1 MSHDELEYT
10 LSAKSYFL
18 TGGDLSGSKFPRS
31 IWETKTEGVISFL
44 PALVLSPY
52 FGLVPIN
59 QLTVRLPYV
68 LLNLATAVALY
79 FLVKK
84 LFDNKNFAW
93 LTSAIFLINP
103 WSFYLSRVATDTAFC
118 LLFFVLGILFCVDN
132 SKKKF
137 WLSMIFF
144 VLGFL
149 SYHGAKIIFL
159 PLILVCLGYKLKNKK
174 IKFKEGIFFG
184 LIGFLVMMT
193 YFGVGAKFF
202 DNGVDQSRIKDFWIL
217 DKEMI
222 AETVNIERKASI
234 ENSFGKLFS
243 NKATVITKM
252 FFKKYLTAFSPEILF
267 VSGDNRSTYRFGD
280 FGLFYLMDFFI
291 IVFGLITLFKK
302 EPKATY
308 FLLFLI
314 LISPL
319 ATAMSSVET
328 SIINRSFLLLIPLV
342 ILSAFGI
349 LSLFE
354 LVNKKISKKLALVLI
369 FLVLVISFK
378 NFLYFYF
385 FRWPIIGQENYFF
398 SQRVIANYIERS
410 GEQKIVVIGNEPREL
425 FLENIFYAKKD
436 QNVKLKKIVERQ
448 NWDSERLSFVAECP
462 VKMEGGVVYVIERNM
477 EKCLS
482 KNLKDIKT
490 ISEEQF
496 GGPIVYIVNDGLC
509 SEWKLQPWLRFRLT
523 GNYLLEKMN
532 NEDFCK
538 TWIKSQ

>member
-1 MSHDELEYT
+1 
-10 LSAKSYFL
+10 
-18 TGGDLSGSKFPRS
+18 
-31 IWETKTEGVISFL
+31 
-44 PALVLSPY
+44 
-52 FGLVPIN
+52 
-59 QLTVRLPYV
+59 
-68 LLNLATAVALY
+68 
-79 FLVKK
+79 
-84 LFDNKNFAW
+84 
-93 LTSAIFLINP
+93 
-103 WSFYLSRVATDTAFC
+103 
-118 LLFFVLGILFCVDN
+118 
-132 SKKKF
+132 
-137 WLSMIFF
+137 MIFF